1 MIKGIIFDF
10 DGTLYDYEKCNNSA
24 LEELFL
30 KISDEYKIDLD
41 NIKKCYNNINSNIKQ
56 SNNYSNKFNKIIYI
70 KQLIEELKMPERQ
83 DIPLH
88 KINEYIKLYDT
99 IFNSNIIIYDGIEDL
114 FKLLKEQ
121 KIKIGILTN
130 NKFDQQYNKLIQTNL
145 IQYIDIIQSSD
156 ECGYEKPNLNIFLNI
171 QYKMK
176 IPFENLCIVGDNFNH
191 DIEPTIKLGS
201 IPFYFS
207 QSNKNEIINNIFYFS
222 DYNWLI
228 NFFNSYFKSVNEL
241 ILLSKYFGQSDLNV
255 QGSGGNISIK
265 IDNLMLI
272 KSSGCIMGNIT
283 NDTDYCIIDTNKCK
297 ELVNLKRDNI
307 LETKIFGYKVPSM
320 ESYFHSFMK
329 KYTVHI
335 HFILSNIFGCSKDFK
350 NIFDDFKYP
359 YCIIEYEVPGI
370 LLSYY
375 IKQKYSSNCDIY
387 FLQNHGLII
396 SSNNICEIFNYYEYI
411 FSYFNNKLNNKY
423 CFESFNISK
432 KYIENKIYKI
442 VKETTYTKQ
451 LFENM
456 IVCFPDLAVFVQNIC
471 TIDNLDN
478 LKNSD
483 IVIYKNKVYIVTENI
498 YKAYSLIEIINSY
511 IELEENS
518 KKLVEIRNINF
529 LQNMEQEK
537 YRK

>member
-10 DGTLYDYEKCNNSA
+10 DGTLYDYVKCDNVA
-24 LEELFL
+24 IEQLFL
-30 KISDEYKIDLD
+30 KISDEYKIDLN
-41 NIKKCYNNINSNIKQ
+41 NIKNCYNIINNDIKQ

-70 KQLIEELKMPERQ
+70 KRLIEELK
-83 DIPLH
+83 IPIY
-88 KINEYIKLYDT
+88 KINEYIKLYDA
-99 IFNSNIIIYDGIEDL
+99 IFNSNIIIFEGILDL

-130 NKFDQQYNKLIQTNL
+130 NIFYQQYNKLTQSNL
-145 IQYIDIIQSSD
+145 IHFIDVIQSSD
-156 ECGYEKPNLNIFLNI
+156 ECGYEKPNINIFLNI

-176 IPFENLCIVGDNFNH
+176 IPFEHLCIIGDNFNH
-191 DIEPTIKLGS
+191 DIEPAIKLGS

-207 QSNKNEIINNIFYFS
+207 QSNKNDIINNIFYFS
-222 DYNWLI
+222 DYKWLI
-228 NFFNSYFKSVNEL
+228 NFFNLYFKSVNEL
-241 ILLSKYFGQSDLNV
+241 ISLSKYFGQSELNV

-283 NDTDYCIIDTNKCK
+283 NDTDYCIVNIYKCK
-297 ELVNLKRDNI
+297 ELVNLKKDNI
-307 LETKIFGYKVPSM
+307 LETKIFGYKIPSM

-335 HFILSNIFGCSKDFK
+335 HFILSNIFGCSKDFE
-350 NIFDDFKYP
+350 NIFDSFKYP
-359 YCIIEYEVPGI
+359 YCIIKYEIPGI
-370 LLSYY
+370 LLSYD
-375 IKQKYSSNCDIY
+375 IKQKYSSLCDIY

-396 SSNNICEIFNYYEYI
+396 SSDNICEIFNYYEYI
-411 FSYFNNKLNNKY
+411 FNYFNNKLNNKY
-423 CFESFNISK
+423 HFDSFNINK

-442 VKETTYTKQ
+442 VKETSYSQQ

-456 IVCFPDLAVFVQNIC
+456 IICFPDLAVFIQNIC
-471 TIDNLDN
+471 IINNIDDLI
-478 LKNSD
+478 NSD
-483 IVIYKNKVYIVTENI
+483 IVIYNNKVYIITENI

-511 IELEENS
+511 IELENNS
-518 KKLVEIRNINF
+518 KNLVEIININF